1 VPSAWIPVT
10 VDALSAIGTVGAF
23 AIGFMLLRKEHR
35 REEARAEEG
44 RRLQA
49 IKVSAWV
56 EAHAT
61 AHGGRELLFHVH
73 NASEMPIYEVSLPM
87 PDDGAHE
94 AEFIGLVPPGQ
105 TVQRRAPREWLKTYY
120 APEPVEIEFL
130 DSSGCQ
136 WTRDEQ
142 GFLTPAAD
150 ADHSAVVLAP
160 SSKWLRLL
168 GGRWRSRPSAG
179 TGSGWRARWRGARR
193 RRGHTGSGS
202 P

>member
-1 VPSAWIPVT
+1 MPNVWIPVI
-10 VDALSAIGTVGAF
+10 VEALSAMGTVGAF
-23 AIGFMLLRKEHR
+23 AVGFVLLRKEHR

-87 PDDGAHE
+87 PDEGAHE

-105 TVQRRAPREWLKTYY
+105 TVQRPAPREWLKTYY
-120 APEPVEIEFL
+120 SPEPVEIEFS

-142 GFLTPAAD
+142 GFLTPVAD
-150 ADHSAVVLAP
+150 ADHSAAALSP
-160 SSKWLRLL
+160 GSRWLRPLR
-168 GGRWRSRPSAG
+168 GRRRSRPSAG
-179 TGSGWRARWRGARR
+179 TGWGWLGRWRGARR
-193 RRGHTGSGS
+193 RLDRTGSGS

>member
-1 VPSAWIPVT
+1 VPNAWVVVVVET
-10 VDALSAIGTVGAF
+10 LSAVGTVGAF
-23 AIGFMLLRKEHR
+23 AIGFVLLRKEHR
-35 REEARAEEG
+35 REEARAQGE

-61 AHGGRELLFHVH
+61 AYGSRELLFHVH

-87 PDDGAHE
+87 PDDGDAHE

-105 TVQRRAPREWLKTYY
+105 TVQRPAPRKWLKTYY
-120 APEPVEIEFL
+120 SPEPVEIEFL

-150 ADHSAVVLAP
+150 VDHSAAALSP
-160 SSKWLRLL
+160 GSRLSPIP
-168 GGRWRSRPSAG
+168 RRRRSGQSAG
-179 TGSGWRARWRGARR
+179 TGSGWLARWRGARR
-193 RRGHTGSGS
+193 PPGRTGSKS